1 MDKSILIRI
10 ISFLN
15 LKKES
20 FISEIKTNKRTDF
33 KNDTGSKI
41 IAVNELL
48 GYFAD
53 LIEHYADDSY
63 LELLKNDLE
72 YRVQS
77 LLLRQEL
84 ATQIANR
91 EFARLVIQILEKYNP
106 EYFIPDYV
114 KKPLTTT
121 SNL

>member
-1 MDKSILIRI
+1 MDKSNLIRI
-10 ISFLN
+10 IGLLN

-53 LIEHYADDSY
+53 LIEHYDDDSY
-63 LELLKNDLE
+63 LELLKNELE

-91 EFARLVIQILEKYNP
+91 EFARLVIPILEKYDGN
-106 EYFIPDYV
+106 FSIPDYV
-114 KKPLTTT
+114 KNPLTAT

>member
-1 MDKSILIRI
+1 MDKSNLIRI
-10 ISFLN
+10 IGLLN

-48 GYFAD
+48 GYFTD
-53 LIEHYADDSY
+53 LIEHYDDDSY
-63 LELLKNDLE
+63 LELLKNELE

-91 EFARLVIQILEKYNP
+91 EFARLIIPILEKYNP

-114 KKPLTTT
+114 KKALTTT

>member
-1 MDKSILIRI
+1 MDKSNLIRI
-10 ISFLN
+10 IGLLN

-53 LIEHYADDSY
+53 LIEHYDDDSY
-63 LELLKNDLE
+63 LELMKNELE

-91 EFARLVIQILEKYNP
+91 EFARLVIPILEKYDGN
-106 EYFIPDYV
+106 FSIRDYV
-114 KKPLTTT
+114 KNPLTAT

>member
-1 MDKSILIRI
+1 MDKSNLIRI
-10 ISFLN
+10 IGLLN

-53 LIEHYADDSY
+53 LIEHYDDDSY
-63 LELLKNDLE
+63 LELMKNELE

-91 EFARLVIQILEKYNP
+91 EFARLIIPILEKYNP

>member
-1 MDKSILIRI
+1 MDKSNLIRI
-10 ISFLN
+10 IGFLN

-48 GYFAD
+48 GYFTD
-53 LIEHYADDSY
+53 LIEHYDDDSY
-63 LELLKNDLE
+63 LELLKNELE

-91 EFARLVIQILEKYNP
+91 EFARLVIPILEKYNP

-114 KKPLTTT
+114 KKALTTT